1 MSQGEELFPNLGTC
15 KSGPTREMHKVTI
28 NLGTQES
35 FSNAFSFLF
44 FFFWL
49 LAQLAGS

>member
-15 KSGPTREMHKVTI
+15 KPGPTRETHKVTI

-35 FSNAFSFLF
+35 F